1 MAFQPIRPAN
11 ETMIG
16 MDERIESKILGRA
29 DRPNAVGKSRTAHGD
44 NALGGKGHDV
54 QAVGARRAIL
64 DVDIT
69 VAGHEIVG
77 RRRRPEH
84 HVQLGMSRDEL
95 RQARQ
100 QPLGGEARCRVHRKP
115 VALAAAGEVH
125 RRRLNAAE
133 RGRDLPVIALAA
145 IGRDY
150 GTPYPTEKLNAELTL
165 Q

>member
-29 DRPNAVGKSRTAHGD
+29 IGRMPWARAGLHMGTTRSVGKAMTSRPSAP
-44 NALGGKGHDV
+44 
-54 QAVGARRAIL
+54 
-64 DVDIT
+64 
-69 VAGHEIVG
+69 VAPYWMSISQLLGHEDW

-125 RRRLNAAE
+125 RRRLDAAK
-133 RGRDLPVIALAA
+133 RSRDLPVKRSPLSV
-145 IGRDY
+145 GK
-150 GTPYPTEKLNAELTL
+150 TERPIRLKS
-165 Q
+165 

>member
-29 DRPNAVGKSRTAHGD
+29 DRPDAVGKSRTAHGD
-44 NALGGKGHDV
+44 DALGGKGHDV
-54 QAVGARRAIL
+54 QALGARRAIL

-69 VAGHEIVG
+69 VAGHEVVG

-100 QPLGGEARCRVHRKP
+100 QPL
-115 VALAAAGEVH
+115 VAKLGAECTESRSLLPLLVRSTVAVLM
-125 RRRLNAAE
+125 RLNAAATS
-133 RGRDLPVIALAA
+133 R
-145 IGRDY
+145 
-150 GTPYPTEKLNAELTL
+150 
-165 Q
+165 